1 VSSRRISSRSDG
13 VSAQLRRRRSGG
25 EIPLVA
31 SSISWM
37 EPGGEV
43 ATFLHDFF

>member
-1 VSSRRISSRSDG
+1 
-13 VSAQLRRRRSGG
+13 VSAHLRRRRSGG

-37 EPGGEV
+37 EPGG
-43 ATFLHDFF
+43 FLSVDLALGDRVWL